1 MKDITESTVDR
12 YVAFVE
18 KMISEYRK
26 IGDLIDDHNEVTPA
40 RVNTALS
47 MYYNISLAL
56 IAEYQRQKIKFET
69 LNIEYKEWEDEKF
82 QEAKENVINS
92 YQERKIKPSV
102 KEFETQMRT
111 DNKVEYKRRTL
122 ELVEAESRMRFLL
135 RLLNNLNRYDSIL
148 TTISYNARSEMRA
161 LSLDDRMN
169 ANPDRVSAH
178 RIRSRVPINR
188 EEEDEE

>member
-169 ANPDRVSAH
+169 ANPDRAH
-178 RIRSRVPINR
+178 ANRIRSRVPINR
-188 EEEDEE
+188 EEDE

>member
-1 MKDITESTVDR
+1 MNDVTESTVNR

-26 IGDLIDDHNEVTPA
+26 IGELIDEHNEVTPA

-47 MYYNISLAL
+47 MYYKISLAL
-56 IAEYQRQKIKFET
+56 ISEYQRQKIKYEA

-82 QEAKENVINS
+82 QLAKEKVINS
-92 YQERKIKPSV
+92 YEERKIKPSV
-102 KEFETQMRT
+102 KEFETQMRL
-111 DNKVEYKRRTL
+111 DNKFEYKQKTL

-135 RLLNNLNRYDSIL
+135 RLLDNLNRYDSIL

-161 LSLDDRMN
+161 LSLDNRMN
-169 ANPDRVSAH
+169 ANPDRANAN
-178 RIRSRVPINR
+178 RIRSRVPINKDK
-188 EEEDEE
+188 E